1 MFKTCFEFLI
11 NADGWVAASGWV
23 LKDVRSIMVW
33 AGGIFAK
40 WDWQIC
46 SPWCPALAAVLS

>member
-40 WDWQIC
+40 WDWQI
-46 SPWCPALAAVLS
+46 